1 MIEHN
6 EQPCFNNLID
16 INRTE
21 YHDLLLFKCTKSS
34 VEGKNQQR
42 AVVIILPTLVTV
54 PHVGLGLKG
63 HRTHNCTFTSNLIPK
78 LSNESPTKEIK
89 NMTVNISNK

>member
-6 EQPCFNNLID
+6 EQPCFNNLKD

-21 YHDLLLFKCTKSS
+21 YTKSS
-34 VEGKNQQR
+34 IEGKNQQR